1 MRIEEGL
8 EAGWMGRTEI
18 ARSKRPRAIALASLL
33 ALGAPLAASA
43 LAPETVEAQ
52 RRSEARP
59 LELTVGESE
68 AIQNDGVSTFT
79 NGDDTVAQIDY
90 DENTGNFLV
99 RARRAGETE
108 LLLIYEDGR
117 QVRYRITVR
126 QRVQAAAGMEVLARD
141 DIRLDLYFVELRES
155 YSHQIGISYP
165 TSLPPTGGGFQGE
178 MDFDLVTATLTRAT
192 ASITDAL
199 LPRLDLAQ
207 TAGWARLLRQA
218 VLVTVNGEAAS
229 IDAGGEINIVVTAG
243 LQTQLRTIRFGTIIE
258 MTPRYDSGSGRV
270 EVAIRADVSELTPP
284 VTGNVPGRSRTEVR
298 TLVNLELGQSI
309 MLGGLT
315 SRSTQQSQA
324 GLPGLSQIPILGV
337 LFGSNQRREDA
348 QENFVFVVPTVTQ
361 AVGRAQQD
369 RIREALRVYESFG
382 SIGGSGLGD
391 IELVEPSPPG
401 YE

>member
-33 ALGAPLAASA
+33 ALGAPLAATA
-43 LAPETVEAQ
+43 LAPQMVEAQ

-165 TSLPPTGGGFQGE
+165 TSLPPTGGGFRGE

>member
-8 EAGWMGRTEI
+8 EAGAVVRGAGSRG
-18 ARSKRPRAIALASLL
+18 PRALALASLL
-33 ALGAPLAASA
+33 ALGPLAASA
-43 LAPETVEAQ
+43 VAPSTAAAQ

-141 DIRLDLYFVELRES
+141 DIRLDLYFVELREN
-155 YSHQIGISYP
+155 YSHQIGIAYP
-165 TSLPPTGGGFQGE
+165 SALPPANGVTGSMEFDLITGALTSL
-178 MDFDLVTATLTRAT
+178 T

-218 VLVTVNGEAAS
+218 VLVTVNGEASS

-270 EVAIRADVSELTPP
+270 EVQIRADVSELTPP

-315 SRSTQQSQA
+315 SRSTQQSQT

>member
-1 MRIEEGL
+1 MR
-8 EAGWMGRTEI
+8 
-18 ARSKRPRAIALASLL
+18 KRVALRANRWLHRALLVASL
-33 ALGAPLAASA
+33 ALVASSA
-43 LAPETVEAQ
+43 LAAGGPSPAHAQ
-52 RRSEARP
+52 RRGSEARP

-99 RARRAGETE
+99 RARRPGDTE
-108 LLLIYEDGR
+108 LLLIYDDGR

-126 QRVQAAAGMEVLARD
+126 QRVQAAASMEVLARD
-141 DIRLDLYFVELRES
+141 DIRLDLYFVELREN
-155 YSHQIGISYP
+155 YSHQIGIGYP
-165 TSLPPTGGGFQGE
+165 SSFPPAAGGFAGGI
-178 MDFDLVTATLTRAT
+178 DFDLVTGTLTRAT

-243 LQTQLRTIRFGTIIE
+243 LQTQLRTIRYGTIIE
-258 MTPRYDSGSGRV
+258 MTPRYDSGSGRI
-270 EVAIRADVSELTPP
+270 EVQIRADVSELTPP
-284 VTGNVPGRSRTEVR
+284 VTGNIPGRSRTEVR

-315 SRSTQQSQA
+315 SRSTQQSQT
-324 GLPGLSQIPILGV
+324 GLPGLSQIPIVGV
-337 LFGSNQRREDA
+337 LFGTNQRHEEG

-391 IELVEPSPPG
+391 IELVEPTPPG

>member
-1 MRIEEGL
+1 MDKDQ
-8 EAGWMGRTEI
+8 GRTRRARGALRI
-18 ARSKRPRAIALASLL
+18 ACAMV
-33 ALGAPLAASA
+33 LGGASA
-43 LAPETVEAQ
+43 LAGATLTAPVAEAQ

-59 LELTVGESE
+59 IELTVGESE
-68 AIQNDGVSTFT
+68 AVQNDGVATFT
-79 NGDDTVAQIDY
+79 NADDAVAQVDY
-90 DENTGNFLV
+90 DDNTGNFLI

-141 DIRLDLYFVELRES
+141 DIRLDLYFVELREN
-155 YSHQIGISYP
+155 YSHQIGIGFPSSFP
-165 TSLPPTGGGFQGE
+165 GGGTAGGFRGE
-178 MDFDLVTATLTRAT
+178 MNFDLVTGTLTQAT
-192 ASITDAL
+192 ASITEAL

-218 VLVTVNGEAAS
+218 ALVTVNGEAAS

-243 LQTQLRTIRFGTIIE
+243 LQTQLRTIRFGTIIQ
-258 MTPRYDSGSGRV
+258 MTPRYDSSSRRV
-270 EVAIRADVSELTPP
+270 EVQVRADVSELTPP
-284 VTGNVPGRSRTEVR
+284 VSGNVPGRSRTEVQ

-315 SRSTQQSQA
+315 SHSAQQSQT

-337 LFGSNQRREDA
+337 LFGSNSRREEA

-391 IELVEPSPPG
+391 IELIEPTPPG

>member
-1 MRIEEGL
+1 MRNQVGVTKL
-8 EAGWMGRTEI
+8 AGRWTQR
-18 ARSKRPRAIALASLL
+18 AAIAALL
-33 ALGAPLAASA
+33 AGGSSWASA
-43 LAPETVEAQ
+43 AVFTNVAHAQ

-79 NGDDTVAQIDY
+79 NGDDAVAQIDY
-90 DENTGNFLV
+90 DENTGNFLI

-108 LLLIYEDGR
+108 LLLIYDDGR
-117 QVRYRITVR
+117 QIRYRITVR

-155 YSHQIGISYP
+155 YSHQIGIGYP
-165 TSLPPTGGGFQGE
+165 SSFPATQGGGFQGE

-192 ASITDAL
+192 ASITEAL

-218 VLVTVNGEAAS
+218 VLVTVNGEASA

-243 LQTQLRTIRFGTIIE
+243 LQTQLRTIRFGTVIE
-258 MTPRYDSGSGRV
+258 MTPRYDSSSGRI
-270 EVAIRADVSELTPP
+270 EVQIRADVSELTPP
-284 VTGNVPGRSRTEVR
+284 VTGNIPGRSRTEVR

-315 SRSTQQSQA
+315 SRSTQQSQT
-324 GLPGLSQIPILGV
+324 GLPGLSQIPILGL
-337 LFGSNQRREDA
+337 LFGSNQRREEA

-391 IELVEPSPPG
+391 VELIEPSPPG

>member
-1 MRIEEGL
+1 MDKDQ
-8 EAGWMGRTEI
+8 GRTRR
-18 ARSKRPRAIALASLL
+18 ARGARRLACAMALGGVGAVVGA
-33 ALGAPLAASA
+33 ALGAPV
-43 LAPETVEAQ
+43 VEAQ

-59 LELTVGESE
+59 IELTVGESE
-68 AIQNDGVSTFT
+68 AVQNDGVATFT
-79 NGDDTVAQIDY
+79 NADDAVAQVDY
-90 DENTGNFLV
+90 DDNTGNFLI

-155 YSHQIGISYP
+155 YSHQIGIGFPSSFP
-165 TSLPPTGGGFQGE
+165 GGGTAGGFRGE
-178 MDFDLVTATLTRAT
+178 MNFDLVTGTLTQAT
-192 ASITDAL
+192 ASITEAL

-218 VLVTVNGEAAS
+218 ALVTVNGEAAS

-243 LQTQLRTIRFGTIIE
+243 LQTQLRTIRFGTIIQ
-258 MTPRYDSGSGRV
+258 MTPRYDSSSRRV
-270 EVAIRADVSELTPP
+270 EVQVRADVSELTPP
-284 VTGNVPGRSRTEVR
+284 VTGNVPGRSRTEVQ

-315 SRSTQQSQA
+315 SHSAQQSQT

-337 LFGSNQRREDA
+337 LFGSNSRREEA

-391 IELVEPSPPG
+391 IELIEPTPPG